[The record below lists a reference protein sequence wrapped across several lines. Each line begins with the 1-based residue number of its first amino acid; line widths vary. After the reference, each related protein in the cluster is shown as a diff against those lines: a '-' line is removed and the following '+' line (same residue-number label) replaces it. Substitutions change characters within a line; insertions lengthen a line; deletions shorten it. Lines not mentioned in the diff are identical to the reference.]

1 VLAKLIDFVATSSTN
16 SLHESVPAGL
26 TKISD
31 ITRDWLFAVW
41 VEAGPAKKNKA
52 TIPNSLNRFFI
63 VSQPRNYPCVVM
75 LM

>member
-1 VLAKLIDFVATSSTN
+1 L
-16 SLHESVPAGL
+16 
-26 TKISD
+26 
-31 ITRDWLFAVW
+31 

-63 VSQPRNYPCVVM
+63 VCQPRISPPVVM